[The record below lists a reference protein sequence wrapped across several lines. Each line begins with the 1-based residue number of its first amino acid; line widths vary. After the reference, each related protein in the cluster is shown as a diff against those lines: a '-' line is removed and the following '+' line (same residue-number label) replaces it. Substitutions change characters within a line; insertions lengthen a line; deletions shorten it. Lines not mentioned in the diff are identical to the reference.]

1 MLKKTVTFCQ
11 FLKLFVFDF
20 VLIKRRQ
27 IMKWNVNMTSEESD
41 LNDVTAMRKNPLDT
55 H

>member
-20 VLIKRRQ
+20 VFDKTPANHE
-27 IMKWNVNMTSEESD
+27 MECKY
-41 LNDVTAMRKNPLDT
+41 DVRGERLE
-55 H
+55 